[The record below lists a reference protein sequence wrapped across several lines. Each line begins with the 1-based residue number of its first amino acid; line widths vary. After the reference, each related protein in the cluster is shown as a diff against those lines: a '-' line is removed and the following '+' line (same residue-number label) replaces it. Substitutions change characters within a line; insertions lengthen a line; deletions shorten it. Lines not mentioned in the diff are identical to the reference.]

1 MKEIHVSASRE
12 YDVLVGRGLLEQAGA
27 FAARVGKPC
36 RAAILSDDTVD
47 ALYGA
52 AVAASMERA
61 GFSTVRFVFPHGER
75 SKSLET
81 FGKALNFLAEQRLS
95 RSDLVVALGGGVVG
109 DLAGFVAACYLRGV
123 ALIQIP
129 TTLLAAVDSSVG
141 GKTAVDLDCGKNLAG
156 CFYQPSLVLCDLD
169 TLDSLPERTFR
180 EGCAEV
186 LKYGV
191 LLGGPLF
198 SLLEENRL
206 SGRLEEVVCACI
218 SCKRDIVGSD
228 EFDRGKRQ
236 LLNLGHTVGHA
247 VEALAG
253 YRLFHGECV
262 AIGLAIVT
270 RAACR
275 KGLCPEED
283 GRRILR
289 LLCAYNLPT
298 ETEFSAEQLYEVCR
312 SDKKV
317 SGAAIRLVVPEGIGR
332 CTIHEMPL
340 PALSGWIEAGLAPW
354 E

>member
-1 MKEIHVSASRE
+1 MKEIHVSASKE
-12 YDVLVGRGLLEQAGA
+12 YDVLVGHGLLEQAGA
-27 FAARVGKPC
+27 LTARIGKPC

-47 ALYGA
+47 ALYGDA
-52 AVAASMERA
+52 IATSMERA
-61 GFSTVRFVFPHGER
+61 GFSTVKFVFPHGES

-81 FGKALNFLAEQRLS
+81 FGNALNFLAKQHLS

-123 ALIQIP
+123 AFIQIP
-129 TTLLAAVDSSVG
+129 TTLLADVDSSVG

-169 TLDSLPERTFR
+169 VLRTLPERTFR
-180 EGCAEV
+180 EGCAEI

-206 SGRLEEVVCACI
+206 ADHLEEVVCACI
-218 SCKRDIVGSD
+218 ACKRDIVGGD
-228 EFDRGKRQ
+228 EFDRGQRQ

-247 VEALAG
+247 VEALEE

-262 AIGLAIVT
+262 SVGLAILT

-289 LLCAYNLPT
+289 LLQTYGLPT
-298 ETEFSAEQLYEVCR
+298 ETALSAGHLYDVCR

-317 SGAAIRLVVPEGIGR
+317 SGATIRLVVPEGIGH
-332 CTIHEMPL
+332 CTVQEVPMPEL
-340 PALSGWIEAGLAPW
+340 RGWIEAGLAPW
-354 E
+354 